1 MRKSFVLGAAALAAM
16 AVAPSIADA
25 GEVKMGGYYMFRMI
39 NSDDTPQKDTN
50 TTALSDDANY
60 WAHRLQLNMDFI
72 ASPKT
77 HAHMVTRVI
86 DSVPVE
92 GADSA
97 LADGS
102 SVTTANAAAADTLWD
117 IRQAWLETEA
127 WGVGLKVGN
136 MPISLHDN
144 ILVGVDTTSFG
155 TIMLSKSFGDIT
167 LVAANVRVDENVTG
181 NGGKI
186 STVAAGGLAGGG
198 SDDDDEDV
206 YVLSLLGKAANINY
220 QATVAYY
227 DAGKYSTTS
236 TLTTSG
242 TGQDS
247 DDLWLGLTV
256 GGDFGGVDLT
266 GTVLYEGGADNI
278 STTASAWQK
287 QLEGDDFL
295 VALRAKGKTG
305 FGGWNAYGFYAGED
319 FNSITAGNA
328 AWSPTWDEGGPGAED
343 LFTTLF
349 AGNDDAVLAA
359 QSNSDMT
366 RNMWGIGAGLSI
378 NAGGWNIAPSLDYAS
393 VVEDIVQYNGG
404 AANSQADYDSAW
416 GGALTLSTEIDKG
429 TTLAL
434 GASFADPD
442 KGPGNNSTTEDPD
455 TMHFV
460 HASVKMKF

>member
-1 MRKSFVLGAAALAAM
+1 MKKSFVLGAAALAAM
-16 AVAPSIADA
+16 AVAPNLADA

-39 NSDDTPQKDTN
+39 GSDDTPQKDTN
-50 TTALSDDANY
+50 TSTLADDANY

-102 SVTTANAAAADTLWD
+102 SVTTANTAAADTLWD

-136 MPISLHDN
+136 MPISLHDS
-144 ILVGVDTTSFG
+144 ILVGVDTSSFG

-167 LVAANVRVDENVTG
+167 LVGANVRVDEDNTG
-181 NGGKI
+181 NNTAAAKLS
-186 STVAAGGLAGGG
+186 STAGNG
-198 SDDDDEDV
+198 SDEDDEDV
-206 YVLSLLGKAANINY
+206 YVLSLLGKASGINY
-220 QATVAYY
+220 QTTVAYY
-227 DAGKYSTTS
+227 DAGKNSTSS
-236 TLTTSG
+236 TLTTG
-242 TGQDS
+242 GAGMDT

-256 GGDFGGVDLT
+256 GGEFGGVDLT
-266 GTVLYEGGADNI
+266 GTVLYENGADNI
-278 STTASAWQK
+278 NVTTSAWNK

-328 AWSPTWDEGGPGAED
+328 GWSPTWDEGGPGAED

-349 AGNDDAVLAA
+349 AANTGTTT
-359 QSNSDMT
+359 DMT
-366 RNMWGIGAGLSI
+366 RNMWGIGAGLSL
-378 NAGGWNIAPSLDYAS
+378 NAGGWTIAPSLDYAS
-393 VVEDIVQYNGG
+393 AVEDIITYSNGTL
-404 AANSQADYDSAW
+404 NTPVDYDSAW
-416 GGALTLSTEIDKG
+416 GGALTLSTDIDKG

-442 KGPGNNSTTEDPD
+442 SGPGNNGTTEAAD
-455 TMHFV
+455 TMHFL